1 MIVTIS
7 PSKAYGRME
16 APPSKSMA
24 NRFLVCAGCAQGTS
38 VISNID
44 LSGDIAAT
52 LDCLQAL
59 GAKVVFE
66 NRSVTIRGIDIR
78 ALSQSAG
85 LNCAECGS
93 TLRFM
98 IPVCLMSG
106 QPFDLTGSHTLF
118 SRPLTVFEEICKK
131 QNLTYEKKGN
141 HLSLAGRLRP
151 GEYVIQGNISSQFV
165 SGLLFVLPLLQEDSV
180 IRLLPPV
187 VSRPYIDMT
196 IQALQQF
203 GVRVSWMDETA
214 IRIPGGQKYL
224 PQENLYVEGDYSNA
238 AVFDSFNLLGGDVG
252 LDGLN
257 KDSLQGDRIYRRY
270 FQQLQA
276 GYADIDLSDC
286 PDLGPVL
293 MALAAALHGA
303 RFTGTGRLKFKESD
317 RVAAMQQELGKMKVR
332 MEVFGDEIRIDPGLQ
347 PPREMLDG
355 HNDHRIVMALSV
367 LLTVTGG
374 RIRGAQAVS
383 KSLPGFFERL
393 KYLGIGVMVDE
404 TDQQG

>member
-1 MIVTIS
+1 M
-7 PSKAYGRME
+7 
-16 APPSKSMA
+16 
-24 NRFLVCAGCAQGTS
+24 
-38 VISNID
+38 
-44 LSGDIAAT
+44 
-52 LDCLQAL
+52 
-59 GAKVVFE
+59 
-66 NRSVTIRGIDIR
+66 
-78 ALSQSAG
+78 
-85 LNCAECGS
+85 
-93 TLRFM
+93 
-98 IPVCLMSG
+98 
-106 QPFDLTGSHTLF
+106 
-118 SRPLTVFEEICKK
+118 
-131 QNLTYEKKGN
+131 
-141 HLSLAGRLRP
+141 
-151 GEYVIQGNISSQFV
+151 
-165 SGLLFVLPLLQEDSV
+165 
-180 IRLLPPV
+180 
-187 VSRPYIDMT
+187 
-196 IQALQQF
+196 
-203 GVRVSWMDETA
+203 
-214 IRIPGGQKYL
+214 
-224 PQENLYVEGDYSNA
+224 
-238 AVFDSFNLLGGDVG
+238 G

-257 KDSLQGDRIYRRY
+257 EDSLQGDRIYRRY

-293 MALAAALHGA
+293 MALAAVLHGA